1 MTKNIRKELNEAK
14 KAYQSKNYEDALNI
28 YEKHFIENPENLN
41 EWDKIFYSWSLYQ
54 IYIKDCEDEDKLFQ
68 AAETVTELIEQED
81 LTKKSVCAYTFSVF
95 KVLDYLYVQKDYY
108 TLIVWLEKIDS
119 SLLDQNRYEKDDRVF
134 RSRKE
139 KYFDYATKSY
149 FECNDFERCIE
160 VSKEALSSLN
170 KYTNNSDIWYR
181 WRIAKSLKE
190 LFKNKEALIYL
201 NEVLKVKKDWFVF
214 KEIAENY
221 YILKD
226 CKKAQKY
233 LCDAVLTND
242 PIRIKVNLYYLAYK
256 ILKDI
261 NPDIAHKH
269 IELFYAIK
277 MENDSKVP
285 EDIGDLLIEDEHLD
299 KKVLER
305 EIKDYWTEFKF
316 KDKKLQ
322 YGTVTKIFEHGK
334 SGFITSDDNES
345 VYFNVY
351 EFKEGKASLG
361 QYVSFFTE
369 KSFDK
374 TKNRESVRA
383 IHIKAQL

>member
-1 MTKNIRKELNEAK
+1 M
-14 KAYQSKNYEDALNI
+14 
-28 YEKHFIENPENLN
+28 
-41 EWDKIFYSWSLYQ
+41 
-54 IYIKDCEDEDKLFQ
+54 
-68 AAETVTELIEQED
+68 
-81 LTKKSVCAYTFSVF
+81 
-95 KVLDYLYVQKDYY
+95 
-108 TLIVWLEKIDS
+108 
-119 SLLDQNRYEKDDRVF
+119 
-134 RSRKE
+134 
-139 KYFDYATKSY
+139 
-149 FECNDFERCIE
+149 
-160 VSKEALSSLN
+160 
-170 KYTNNSDIWYR
+170 
-181 WRIAKSLKE
+181 
-190 LFKNKEALIYL
+190 
-201 NEVLKVKKDWFVF
+201 
-214 KEIAENY
+214 
-221 YILKD
+221 
-226 CKKAQKY
+226 
-233 LCDAVLTND
+233 
-242 PIRIKVNLYYLAYK
+242 YYLAYK